1 MEGSMRPVA
10 IQRSEPSLDPAG
22 ISSKRPRIVYLVNQY
37 PAVTHTFIKREV
49 NALER
54 LGFDIIRV
62 AARAGRAL
70 VDPGDID
77 EERRTTYLLR
87 RPLRLLQ
94 ATMLALALRPGRFVE
109 ALITTLRMMRRS
121 DRPFYM
127 HVLYMIEACGVA
139 A

>member
-1 MEGSMRPVA
+1 MRPVA
-10 IQRSEPSLDPAG
+10 IQHSEPSFDLAG
-22 ISSKRPRIVYLVNQY
+22 ISSNRPRIVYLVNQY

-70 VDPGDID
+70 VDPGDLD
-77 EERRTTYLLR
+77 EARRTTYLLR

-94 ATMLALALRPGRFVE
+94 AALSILALRPHRLFK
-109 ALITTLRMMRRS
+109 ALITHLSIMRRS
-121 DRPFYM
+121 DRAPHM
-127 HVLYMIEACGVA
+127 PILSLIKA
-139 A
+139 

>member
-1 MEGSMRPVA
+1 MRLVA

-22 ISSKRPRIVYLVNQY
+22 ISSNRPRIVYLVNQY

-54 LGFDIIRV
+54 LGVDIIRV

-77 EERRTTYLLR
+77 EEKRTTYLLR

-94 ATMLALALRPGRFVE
+94 AAVSILALRPRRFVT
-109 ALITTLRMMRRS
+109 ALITTLRLLPSM
-121 DRPFYM
+121 DRGP
-127 HVLYMIEACGVA
+127 LILILS
-139 A
+139 